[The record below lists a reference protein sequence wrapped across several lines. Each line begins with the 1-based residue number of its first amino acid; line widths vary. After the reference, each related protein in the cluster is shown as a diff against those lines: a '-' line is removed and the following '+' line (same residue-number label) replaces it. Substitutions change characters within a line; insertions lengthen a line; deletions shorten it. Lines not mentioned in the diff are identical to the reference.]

1 MPIEA
6 TIALYVG
13 IVVVAFVVTWL
24 FFTFINKRHKDTT
37 KLNNVKIGMSEQT
50 VHDLLGAPRKT
61 IDVDAT
67 TKVLTYVDKK
77 YSFLWLVATEV
88 EAQISIKDG
97 VVTNVQIS

>member
-1 MPIEA
+1 MPFEA
-6 TIALYVG
+6 IIALYAIG
-13 IVVVAFVVTWL
+13 AVVVFVLTWL
-24 FFTFINKRHKDTT
+24 FFAHINKRHRDTT
-37 KLNNVKIGMSEQT
+37 KLNDVQIGMSEQT

-67 TKVLTYVDKK
+67 TKVLTYVDKR

-97 VVTNVQIS
+97 VVTNIQIS